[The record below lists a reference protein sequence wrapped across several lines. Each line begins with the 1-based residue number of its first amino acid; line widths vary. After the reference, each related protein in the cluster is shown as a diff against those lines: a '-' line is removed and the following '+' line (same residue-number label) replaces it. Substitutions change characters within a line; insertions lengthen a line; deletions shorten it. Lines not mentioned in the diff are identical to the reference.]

1 MMRKLFLFLLF
12 SPCVLFAQTKFGYFS
27 YGRLLES
34 LPQYKAAMEDYANL
48 RQRCEKEIEHNEQE
62 LTRYY
67 VAYLDGQRSF
77 PEPILLKRQNELQ
90 QMIDNSV
97 HFRENLRKWLIEAKD
112 SLCQPSYAAIDSAI
126 AKVCSAMHLAY
137 AIDTDCGAYKY
148 INPELGVEISDI
160 LLKAAMNPETF
171 SITEVW
177 HQADAPSEIDVP
189 KIVDS
194 AVSTGLETD
203 DR

>member
-1 MMRKLFLFLLF
+1 MLIF
-12 SPCVLFAQTKFGYFS
+12 FGAKCSGCLNTLYDFT
-27 YGRLLES
+27 
-34 LPQYKAAMEDYANL
+34 
-48 RQRCEKEIEHNEQE
+48 EK
-62 LTRYY
+62 T
-67 VAYLDGQRSF
+67 LDGVDVCAVEVNNYSNA
-77 PEPILLKRQNELQ
+77 LTSLQ
-90 QMIDNSV
+90 TSS
-97 HFRENLRKWLIEAKD
+97 LSLIEKIQISDKAITEND
-112 SLCQPSYAAIDSAI
+112 TNSAIDSAI

-160 LLKAAMNPETF
+160 LLKAAMYPETF

-189 KIVDS
+189 KIVDT